1 MKILLTLVKLILSI
15 SYNLRLMEDHY
26 QKVPKEKIKNWER
39 LKFLSKSAQNIVGDW
54 QTITPIKI
62 RKLKI
67 KIGQYYYDIKNPN
80 DLIYEFDEL
89 ISNELILNLSP
100 IGKGEEQ
107 NITVMNNSSNK
118 KAYFHLDDPSEG
130 FYYVSFF
137 NDSHNKIDNEE
148 NITLLIFKN
157 ELLVGSRKISYEL
170 IDTNFEGNF
179 NLTIDLTESVF
190 KEQIHKIVYN
200 KENNNNNNN
209 IIESENLTYSL
220 SAENNSI
227 ILTLDSTMKKQFRN
241 FTFYIF
247 NKKDNRTDEASLSFT
262 LIMTHFIVL
271 NPIIFMEYI
280 PASQSQK
287 EVTFEMEFANNVSSL
302 DSNDI
307 RIFIDGYKQLNG
319 SNTFN
324 NELKKVNLTFIKNT
338 TAAKE
343 YYFVYNGSKFDEYR
357 NIYLAN
363 YTINGNCQEISDP
376 KDININISY
385 TQNLQGIIDIAIVK
399 ENEILFYFGK
409 YSNTSI

>member
-89 ISNELILNLSP
+89 ISNELILNLFP
-100 IGKGEEQ
+100 IGEGKEQ

-118 KAYFHLDDPSEG
+118 KAYFHLVDPSEG

-190 KEQIHKIVYN
+190 KEQIH
-200 KENNNNNNN
+200 
-209 IIESENLTYSL
+209 
-220 SAENNSI
+220 
-227 ILTLDSTMKKQFRN
+227 
-241 FTFYIF
+241 
-247 NKKDNRTDEASLSFT
+247 
-262 LIMTHFIVL
+262 
-271 NPIIFMEYI
+271 
-280 PASQSQK
+280 
-287 EVTFEMEFANNVSSL
+287 
-302 DSNDI
+302 
-307 RIFIDGYKQLNG
+307 
-319 SNTFN
+319 
-324 NELKKVNLTFIKNT
+324 
-338 TAAKE
+338 
-343 YYFVYNGSKFDEYR
+343 
-357 NIYLAN
+357 
-363 YTINGNCQEISDP
+363 
-376 KDININISY
+376 
-385 TQNLQGIIDIAIVK
+385 
-399 ENEILFYFGK
+399 
-409 YSNTSI
+409 